1 MSDTWIH
8 SLAGSSLP
16 DISGGS
22 SCVSLRLAC
31 GDCAVVMKHPF
42 LLLFLLGELIK
53 IKRARGEL
61 VAGTGLGS
69 NVHRSACCP
78 PSFLP
83 SLPFPPSLP
92 PSLLPPPTLPAVPLV
107 RPGTISPGA
116 GGSEEVRAA
125 LGAV

>member
-1 MSDTWIH
+1 MSDTRIH

-53 IKRARGEL
+53 IKRARGEP

-69 NVHRSACCP
+69 NSSPICL
-78 PSFLP
+78 LP
-83 SLPFPPSLP
+83 SLFPSLP
-92 PSLLPPPTLPAVPLV
+92 PFPSFSPSLPPPTPYTPCSAPG